1 MFIIMFMEWLLRG
14 GGGHQDIRIW
24 SRRFGFLGGDFTWER
39 EAVVVYRARL
49 PGRCNSVLCY
59 IMREDIGVVL
69 YIYEIL

>member
-1 MFIIMFMEWLLRG
+1 M
-14 GGGHQDIRIW
+14 RIW